1 MRLTS
6 YQHMKGLLT
15 VLALLLL
22 VSAVVVTGSVQA
34 GTSRSADSGTSDPA
48 GRIITGVA
56 GELANPLTSVCTS
69 PAFTIF
75 ERFMNPGGAS
85 NDLDHCIQFFAV
97 QTGDTSQCPDI
108 RRGAPMTKCYLLIA
122 SKKNDPTICDQIPP
136 TNDMQA
142 YLKNDCLWDV
152 AIQNN
157 NPAACEAMGD
167 KKISRMMIGE
177 ISRQTCQARLAS
189 GQTGGGSGL

>member
-1 MRLTS
+1 
-6 YQHMKGLLT
+6 MKGLLSFL
-15 VLALLLL
+15 VPLLL
-22 VSAVVVTGSVQA
+22 VSAVLAAGSIQPGTPLSAAA
-34 GTSRSADSGTSDPA
+34 GSSDPV
-48 GRIITGVA
+48 GRIITGVT
-56 GELANPLTSVCTS
+56 GELAHPLSSVCSS
-69 PAFTIF
+69 PAFTIYG
-75 ERFMNPGGAS
+75 RFMNPGGAS

-97 QTGDTSQCPDI
+97 QAGDTSQCPNI

-122 SKKNDPTICDQIPP
+122 SKKNDPAICDQIPL

-157 NPAACEAMGD
+157 NPAACEAMGEQ
-167 KKISRMMIGE
+167 KISRMLIGE
-177 ISRQTCQARLAS
+177 MSRQTCQARLAG